1 MYEHQGLQDVF
12 FIMLYGSAA
21 MMALLAAV
29 YLVLRNGNALA
40 PSIKSSHQL
49 RCWAAAFLTAV
60 AASHIWWYV
69 LGIYWLK
76 EDRLLR
82 NIIAISLD
90 RLTLV
95 PLMMCI
101 LLRML
106 QDRHR
111 SFRSIAAAMVP
122 FAVIAV
128 VSMVTHDKNY
138 ELYTECYSL
147 LLCFFFLINYI
158 LALRHYGRWLRDNF
172 ADLEHKEVWQSMALF
187 SFILV
192 VYLVYTLSGGTLF
205 TEYLAQVFTIFII
218 AFVVWRIETLQEL
231 KVVETDD
238 VVVNPDGISINEKTS
253 STVVTPENIGEMLQ
267 KYCINRKVY
276 LLEDLTLTQLSEIIG
291 TNRTYLSQYFA
302 LQKITYNAYI
312 NNLRIEH
319 FVHLYNR
326 AVQSGKPFTTRSL
339 VYQCGFKSYSTFA
352 FAFKQSKGLTL
363 TKWTKGQRVE

>member
-69 LGIYWLK
+69 LGIYWLT

-111 SFRSIAAAMVP
+111 SLRSIAAAMVP

-192 VYLVYTLSGGTLF
+192 VYLVYTLTGGALF
-205 TEYLAQVFTIFII
+205 K
-218 AFVVWRIETLQEL
+218 L

-352 FAFKQSKGLTL
+352 FAFKQSKGQTL
-363 TKWTKGQRVE
+363 TEWTKGQRVE

>member
-69 LGIYWLK
+69 LGIYWLT

-111 SFRSIAAAMVP
+111 SLRSIAAAMVP

-187 SFILV
+187 SFIFSLSSRKTPILP
-192 VYLVYTLSGGTLF
+192 VYRFKPKTQTRIKP
-205 TEYLAQVFTIFII
+205 TENIIDANIAPPCPPIKNFKRRNKNDPNPMARPANIPKKSVLKNFFILEYWFII
-218 AFVVWRIETLQEL
+218 
-231 KVVETDD
+231 
-238 VVVNPDGISINEKTS
+238 NECFYIR
-253 STVVTPENIGEMLQ
+253 STI
-267 KYCINRKVY
+267 
-276 LLEDLTLTQLSEIIG
+276 
-291 TNRTYLSQYFA
+291 
-302 LQKITYNAYI
+302 
-312 NNLRIEH
+312 H
-319 FVHLYNR
+319 FK
-326 AVQSGKPFTTRSL
+326 A
-339 VYQCGFKSYSTFA
+339 
-352 FAFKQSKGLTL
+352 
-363 TKWTKGQRVE
+363 

>member
-49 RCWAAAFLTAV
+49 RCWAAAFLAAV

-69 LGIYWLK
+69 LGIYWLT

-111 SFRSIAAAMVP
+111 SLRSIAAAMVP

-158 LALRHYGRWLRDNF
+158 LALTPCDNMVGGCATTSPIWNIRKYGKAWRCFL
-172 ADLEHKEVWQSMALF
+172 LF
-187 SFILV
+187 
-192 VYLVYTLSGGTLF
+192 
-205 TEYLAQVFTIFII
+205 
-218 AFVVWRIETLQEL
+218 WW
-231 KVVETDD
+231 
-238 VVVNPDGISINEKTS
+238 SI
-253 STVVTPENIGEMLQ
+253 
-267 KYCINRKVY
+267 
-276 LLEDLTLTQLSEIIG
+276 
-291 TNRTYLSQYFA
+291 
-302 LQKITYNAYI
+302 
-312 NNLRIEH
+312 
-319 FVHLYNR
+319 
-326 AVQSGKPFTTRSL
+326 
-339 VYQCGFKSYSTFA
+339 
-352 FAFKQSKGLTL
+352 
-363 TKWTKGQRVE
+363 